1 MIIIK
6 KQDLLMNTLIEFYL
20 KKKNKNNLNDL
31 LNILNGT
38 LNISLRII
46 DWFVTNYSKKNNIY
60 WIHNNERFVVYLNYK
75 NQLKAYS
82 KKQFDPFCRR
92 DRIMFYY
99 DKKNNQENSNKYN
112 SNEYNNDEILD
123 DNNNYIITTVGQL
136 NFFKWAIKYNIIN
149 YIIENLQHI
158 ENDMQKCLKYIYTK
172 DNSKIRK
179 KRKELSAC
187 ATNTLNKHDVAI
199 VLKFD

>member
-1 MIIIK
+1 MSIIK

-20 KKKNKNNLNDL
+20 KKKNRQNLNDL

-99 DKKNNQENSNKYN
+99 DTVDACQKELCQEDT
-112 SNEYNNDEILD
+112 ND
-123 DNNNYIITTVGQL
+123 NYIITTVGQL
-136 NFFKWAIKYNIIN
+136 NFFKWAIKYNIIK
-149 YIIENLQHI
+149 YITENLEDI

-172 DNSKIRK
+172 DNNKIRK
-179 KRKELSAC
+179 KRKELSVC
-187 ATNTLNKHDVAI
+187 ATNTLNKHNVEI
-199 VLKFD
+199 ILNFD